1 MATEIVMPDLGTA
14 VDYVKIVRWLKAEG
28 EAVRRGEPICE
39 IETDKATVEM
49 ESFAEGV
56 LLRRVAQEGE
66 EVQQGAI
73 IAYLGQPGETAP
85 TGSGP
90 ASPAAQAAEVRLVE
104 KTAPSGEVEVSPLV
118 RNLARREGVDLSKVR
133 GTGPAGR
140 IMREDVLRAKS
151 AGAAP
156 AKGETRPAPAA
167 PGFSARQRAVAQRVA
182 QSHRQIVPLNLIG
195 RIEMSAAQRLRQG
208 TPNATDRVWGSQ
220 SLVAGG
226 RKVSFDAIFLYAVSR
241 VIRNFP
247 RFSMYMEGE
256 EPARHE
262 KVDLGLAV
270 SFGEDLFTPTVADAD
285 TKSLAEIDAQVRSLV
300 EKARAGKL
308 SPAEMSAACFTV
320 SNLGMYPVQLFNVI
334 VPPGQAAA
342 LAVGTI
348 EETFL
353 LSGGHVRSAPAAS
366 VTLSVDHRLI
376 NGREAAEFLAALKEF
391 IEKL

>member
-14 VDYVKIVRWLKAEG
+14 VDFVKIVRWLKAEG

-104 KTAPSGEVEVSPLV
+104 KTAPSGDVEVSPLV

-140 IMREDVLRAKS
+140 ILREDVLRAKS

-156 AKGETRPAPAA
+156 AKGETRAA
-167 PGFSARQRAVAQRVA
+167 PPGLSACQRAVAQRVA

-195 RIEMSAAQRLRQG
+195 RIEMSAAQRLRE
-208 TPNATDRVWGSQ
+208 

-247 RFSMYMEGE
+247 RLFMYMEGE

-320 SNLGMYPVQLFNVI
+320 SNLGMYPVQLFSVI

>member
-1 MATEIVMPDLGTA
+1 MAIEVVMPDLGTS
-14 VDYVKIVRWLKAEG
+14 VDHVKIVKWLKAVGDPVQRG
-28 EAVRRGEPICE
+28 EAICE

-73 IAYLGQPGETAP
+73 IAYLGQAGETAP

-140 IMREDVLRAKS
+140 ILREDVLRAKS

-156 AKGETRPAPAA
+156 AKGETRAAPPA

-195 RIEMSAAQRLRQG
+195 RIEMSAAQRLRE
-208 TPNATDRVWGSQ
+208 

-247 RFSMYMEGE
+247 RLLMYMDGE
-256 EPARHE
+256 EPARHG

-320 SNLGMYPVQLFNVI
+320 SNLGMYPVQLFSVI

-353 LSGGHVRSAPAAS
+353 LSSGHVRSAPAAS